1 MSVVGAQERVI
12 LRTISNQQ
20 EWKGGVVWTLYFRVR
35 NVWSAVIGKL
45 AARYILGCA
54 DFKGNWLTGRW
65 RWGLALIGRPG
76 LLDVP

>member
-12 LRTISNQQ
+12 LRTISDQQ
-20 EWKGGVVWTLYFRVR
+20 EWKRGVVWTLYF
-35 NVWSAVIGKL
+35 NVWSTVIAKL
-45 AARYILGCA
+45 AARYVLGWA

>member
-12 LRTISNQQ
+12 LRTISDQQ
-20 EWKGGVVWTLYFRVR
+20 EWKRGVMWTLYFRGR
-35 NVWSAVIGKL
+35 NVWSTVIGKL
-45 AARYILGCA
+45 AARYVLDCA
-54 DFKGNWLTGRW
+54 DFKGKGLTGRW